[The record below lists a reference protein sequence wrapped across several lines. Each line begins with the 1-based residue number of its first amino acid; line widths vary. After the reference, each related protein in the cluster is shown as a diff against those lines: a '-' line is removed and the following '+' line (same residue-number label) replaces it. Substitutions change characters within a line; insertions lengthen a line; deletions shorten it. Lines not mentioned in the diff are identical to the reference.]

1 MKPTKHSNTA
11 SNNSHPFD
19 MVGDFLEVVI
29 SLTISALT
37 FILVFLVKK
46 FFLKT
51 KKDQVIKKEFID
63 MTKQTTD
70 SQDLGFSVGRN
81 KPFKLAD
88 LDTKRHGL
96 IIGAS
101 GWGKSNLIRIL
112 QENDLSL
119 NRPLI
124 FFDPKGSRDSIEEFI
139 SLCKKYDKKY
149 YLFSE
154 FHPDTNHFNPLK
166 NLDVT
171 QAVALIMRSFVW
183 SEPYYQAKSEF
194 ALNDAIHHLKVK
206 KIPIT
211 FKNIYTFLNKKEV
224 KKATKK
230 EKVKNNTVIK
240 KKKTTK
246 VSEENKENKDNQGG
260 KDNKDIQGLLANLSR
275 IIHSTFGKLLEGQDN
290 LSKTIEDVRKERAC
304 LYIGLSTQGY
314 GDLAKSIG
322 KIFLSELMAHSYN
335 VGIRQDSENFSK
347 DNPISVYFDELG
359 SILIPDFIDLL
370 SKCRSSGIEITSAIQ
385 CMADLETL
393 SEPLKRQIF
402 ENCNNIFIQ
411 KQISNQDAQFLS
423 KAIGTYYTTKKTHM
437 ILEGEIEDRGSI
449 RESQEYIC
457 HPNRLS
463 EIRIGQCILLRHN
476 PKDIDLI
483 NIRMAPSSIPKE
495 ITNQIIN
502 PILKPEAPYKLKL
515 KENQ

>member
-1 MKPTKHSNTA
+1 MKHTKPSNTP
-11 SNNSHPFD
+11 SNNSHVFD
-19 MVGDFLEVVI
+19 LVGDFLEVVI
-29 SLTISALT
+29 SLTITCLT
-37 FILVFLVKK
+37 FIVVFLFKK
-46 FFLKT
+46 YFLKT

-63 MTKQTTD
+63 VTKQTTD
-70 SQDLGFSVGRN
+70 SQDLGFSVSRN
-81 KPFKLAD
+81 RAFKLAD

-124 FFDPKGSRDSIEEFI
+124 YFDPKGSLSSIEEFI
-139 SLCKKYDKKY
+139 SLCKKYQKKF

-154 FHPDTNHFNPLK
+154 FHPDTNFFNPLK
-166 NLDVT
+166 SLDTT
-171 QAVALIMRSFVW
+171 QAVALIMRSFIW

-194 ALNDAIHHLKVK
+194 ALNDAILYLKDK

-211 FKNIYTFLNKKEV
+211 LKNIYAYLHER
-224 KKATKK
+224 
-230 EKVKNNTVIK
+230 
-240 KKKTTK
+240 
-246 VSEENKENKDNQGG
+246 D
-260 KDNKDIQGLLANLSR
+260 DNKDIQGLLANLSR
-275 IIHSTFGKLLEGQDN
+275 IIHSTFGKLFEGQDEVT
-290 LSKTIEDVRKERAC
+290 KTIQDIRTEKAC

-335 VGIRQDSENFSK
+335 VGIRQDSEIFSK
-347 DNPISVYFDELG
+347 NNPISVYFDELG
-359 SILIPDFIDLL
+359 SIIVPDFIDLL
-370 SKCRSSGIEITSAIQ
+370 NKCRSSGIEITSAVQ

-402 ENCNNIFIQ
+402 ENSNNIFIQ

-423 KAIGTYYTTKKTHM
+423 KAIGTYYTTKKTNM

-463 EIRIGQCILLRHN
+463 EIRIGQCILLTHN
-476 PKDIDLI
+476 PKEIDLI
-483 NIRMAPSSIPKE
+483 NIRMAP
-495 ITNQIIN
+495 T
-502 PILKPEAPYKLKL
+502 LKL
-515 KENQ
+515 NDSPQPKPNKTPTANVPFNIE

>member
-1 MKPTKHSNTA
+1 MKPTKPSNTA
-11 SNNSHPFD
+11 SSNSHPFD
-19 MVGDFLEVVI
+19 LVGDFLEVVI
-29 SLTISALT
+29 SMTISSLTIL
-37 FILVFLVKK
+37 LVFLFKK
-46 FFLKT
+46 IFLKN
-51 KKDQVIKKEFID
+51 KKDQIIKKEFID
-63 MTKQTTD
+63 VTKQTNNH
-70 SQDLGFSVGRN
+70 QDLGFSVSRG
-81 KPFKLAD
+81 KPFKLIH

-112 QENDLSL
+112 QENDLTQ

-124 FFDPKGSRDSIEEFI
+124 FFDPKGSLSSIEEFI
-139 SLCKKYDKKY
+139 SLCKKYQRKY

-154 FHPDTNHFNPLK
+154 FHPNTNFFNPLK
-166 NLDVT
+166 SLDTT
-171 QAVALIMRSFVW
+171 QSVALIMRSFIW

-194 ALNDAIHHLKVK
+194 SLNDAILYLKDK

-211 FKNIYTFLNKKEV
+211 LKNIYAYLHER
-224 KKATKK
+224 
-230 EKVKNNTVIK
+230 
-240 KKKTTK
+240 
-246 VSEENKENKDNQGG
+246 D
-260 KDNKDIQGLLANLSR
+260 DNKDIQGLLANLSR
-275 IIHSTFGKLLEGQDN
+275 IVHSTFGKLFDGQDEIT
-290 LSKTIEDVRKERAC
+290 KTIEDIRNEKAC

-335 VGIRQDSENFSK
+335 VGIRNDTETFSK
-347 DNPISVYFDELG
+347 NNPISVYFDELG
-359 SILIPDFIDLL
+359 SIIVTDFIDLL
-370 SKCRSSGIEITSAIQ
+370 NKCRSSGIEITSAIQ

-402 ENCNNIFIQ
+402 ENSNNIFIQ

-423 KAIGTYYTTKKTHM
+423 KAIGTYYTTKKTQM

-483 NIRMAPSSIPKE
+483 NIRMAPTLQLNQIPKPNK
-495 ITNQIIN
+495 TPTANVPFN
-502 PILKPEAPYKLKL
+502 LD
-515 KENQ
+515 

>member
-1 MKPTKHSNTA
+1 MKPTKPTNTPL
-11 SNNSHPFD
+11 NKSHPFD
-19 MVGDFLEVVI
+19 IVGDFLEVVI
-29 SLTISALT
+29 SLTISCLT
-37 FILVFLVKK
+37 FILTFLIKK
-46 FFLKT
+46 LFLKT
-51 KKDQVIKKEFID
+51 KENQIIKKEYID
-63 MTKQTTD
+63 VKKQTINP
-70 SQDLGFSVGRN
+70 QDLGFSVGKG
-81 KPFKLAD
+81 KPLKLIH

-124 FFDPKGSRDSIEEFI
+124 FFDPKGSLSSIEEFI
-139 SLCKKYDKKY
+139 SLCKKYQRKY

-154 FHPDTNHFNPLK
+154 FHSDTNFFNPLK
-166 NLDVT
+166 SLDPT
-171 QAVALIMRSFVW
+171 QCVALIMRSFVW
-183 SEPYYQAKSEF
+183 SEPFYQAISEF
-194 ALNDAIHHLKVK
+194 ALNDAISYLHDK
-206 KIPIT
+206 KIPVT
-211 FKNIYTFLNKKEV
+211 LKNIYAYLHER
-224 KKATKK
+224 
-230 EKVKNNTVIK
+230 
-240 KKKTTK
+240 
-246 VSEENKENKDNQGG
+246 D
-260 KDNKDIQGLLANLSR
+260 DNKNIQGLLANLSC
-275 IIHSTFGKLLEGQDN
+275 IIHSTFGKLFEGPDAIT
-290 LSKTIEDVRKERAC
+290 KTIEDIRSEKAC

-335 VGIRQDSENFSK
+335 VGIRQNSEIFSK
-347 DNPISVYFDELG
+347 ENPISVYFDELG
-359 SILIPDFIDLL
+359 SIIVPDFIDLL
-370 SKCRSSGIEITSAIQ
+370 NKCRSSGIEITSAVQ

-423 KAIGTYYTTKKTHM
+423 KAIGTYHTTKKTHM

-476 PKDIDLI
+476 PKDVDLI
-483 NIRMAPSSIPKE
+483 NIRMAPTLK
-495 ITNQIIN
+495 IN
-502 PILKPEAPYKLKL
+502 EKSQSNPTKTPTANVPFNID
-515 KENQ
+515 

>member
-1 MKPTKHSNTA
+1 
-11 SNNSHPFD
+11 

-29 SLTISALT
+29 SLAISSVT
-37 FILVFLVKK
+37 FILVFLFKK
-46 FFLKT
+46 IFFKN
-51 KKDQVIKKEFID
+51 KKDQIIKKEFID
-63 MTKQTTD
+63 VTKQTTNH
-70 SQDLGFSVGRN
+70 QDLGYSVSRG
-81 KPFKLAD
+81 KPFKLSD
-88 LDTKRHGL
+88 LDTKRHCL

-101 GWGKSNLIRIL
+101 GWGKSNLIRVL
-112 QENDLSL
+112 QENDLNQ

-124 FFDPKGSRDSIEEFI
+124 FFDPKGSLSSIQEFI
-139 SLCKKYDKKY
+139 ALCKKYQRKY

-154 FHPDTNHFNPLK
+154 FHPETNFFNPLK
-166 NLDVT
+166 SLDPT
-171 QAVALIMRSFVW
+171 QSVALIMRSFVW

-194 ALNDAIHHLKVK
+194 ALNDAITYLKEK
-206 KIPIT
+206 KIPVT
-211 FKNIYTFLNKKEV
+211 LKNIYAFLHER
-224 KKATKK
+224 
-230 EKVKNNTVIK
+230 
-240 KKKTTK
+240 
-246 VSEENKENKDNQGG
+246 D
-260 KDNKDIQGLLANLSR
+260 DNKDIQGLLANLSR
-275 IIHSTFGKLLEGQDN
+275 IIHSTFGKLFDGPDAIT
-290 LSKTIEDVRKERAC
+290 KTIEDIRSERAC

-335 VGIRQDSENFSK
+335 VGIRPDSETFSK
-347 DNPISVYFDELG
+347 TFPISVYFDELG
-359 SILIPDFIDLL
+359 SIIVPDFIDLL
-370 SKCRSSGIEITSAIQ
+370 NKCRSSGIEITSAVQ

-449 RESQEYIC
+449 RETQEYIC

-483 NIRMAPSSIPKE
+483 NIRMAP
-495 ITNQIIN
+495 T
-502 PILKPEAPYKLKL
+502 LKL
-515 KENQ
+515 NEKSQSNPTKNPRAIVPFNIE